1 MLKYKRELFIF
12 YLLHIILFLGILWV
26 NKGNNTI
33 FAVINT
39 YYQNIFTV
47 CSFFSLSNLLIF
59 KNIPKKMPIYFYLK
73 RIVYIHLFLIIISFL
88 MNAIVIVTL
97 NYSSILLKLL
107 LINIQLFLILT
118 LISLITFLFYIG
130 KDLQTKDEK
139 NFIFAF
145 LFQYILYCFI
155 YYYGDNIILFNIY
168 RFYIK
173 NNFSV
178 FSYFYY
184 FIWLSILTV
193 FIYIR
198 YKPKKV

>member
-26 NKGNNTI
+26 NKDNNTI
-33 FAVINT
+33 LAVINT

-59 KNIPKKMPIYFYLK
+59 KNISKKMSIYFYLK
-73 RIVYIHLFLIIISFL
+73 SIVYIPLFLIIISFL
-88 MNAIVIVTL
+88 MNAIVIVAL

-118 LISLITFLFYIG
+118 LISFITFLFYIG
-130 KDLQTKDEK
+130 KDSQAKDEK
-139 NFIFAF
+139 NLIFVF

-173 NNFSV
+173 NNFSLAS
-178 FSYFYY
+178 FFYY
-184 FIWLSILTV
+184 FIWLFILTV